1 MVLKNSPN
9 EAFELLKNTI
19 HLNCACVDK
28 SLGIIKVMCVNAGQQ
43 EKGRV
48 DIISHTEAVRGCGRA
63 KERYGLNRATVQ
75 AAVHN
80 NWNVI

>member
-1 MVLKNSPN
+1 
-9 EAFELLKNTI
+9 
-19 HLNCACVDK
+19 
-28 SLGIIKVMCVNAGQQ
+28 MCVNAGQQ

-63 KERYGLNRATVQ
+63 KERYVQTVRKSTVQ